1 MVGKD
6 PVRQSGHGT
15 AKWYAVKTRPRQ
27 ERIALRNLENQG
39 FSAYLPHLWLNRR
52 HRGQWQWHQEVL
64 FPGYLFIRVDMASQ
78 NVAPV
83 RSTLGVIGLVRFG
96 DHLVSIDEGVIQHL
110 RTQEAIQATQS
121 PASPQFK
128 PGDRLT
134 ITDGPM
140 AGISAVFQ
148 MEKSIDRVMV
158 LVNILGG
165 TKPVAVDINSVV
177 PTQQ

>member
-1 MVGKD
+1 MVNKD
-6 PVRQSGHGT
+6 PVRQSDPGT

-27 ERIALRNLENQG
+27 EHIALRNLENQG
-39 FSAYLPHLWLNRR
+39 YMAYLPYLWLNRR

-64 FPGYLFIRVDMASQ
+64 FPGYLFICVDTASQ

-96 DHLVSIDEGVIQHL
+96 DHLVSIDKGIIQHL
-110 RTQEAIQATQS
+110 KAQEAIQATQS
-121 PASPQFK
+121 PVSPLFK

-134 ITDGPM
+134 ITGGPM
-140 AGISAVFQ
+140 AGISAVFH
-148 MEKSIDRVMV
+148 MEKSTDRVMV

-177 PTQQ
+177 PAQQ